1 MKNIK
6 KFESFTNE
14 EVSKQK
20 KLIYSYANTFQN
32 PNGKTTHTF
41 GAEEHLDFCKTVSE
55 WIENNETPVA
65 WCLYGK
71 PNMTGQSFGL
81 GIKQAETFW
90 KQYVNGNK
98 RFTLIEMDGKLIG
111 VLQENGKV
119 LMAFDEA
126 DVKVEPS
133 VLSGLD
139 F

>member
-14 EVSKQK
+14 EVS
-20 KLIYSYANTFQN
+20 FQN
-32 PNGKTTHTF
+32 PNGKTFATHTF

-55 WIENNETPVA
+55 WIENSETPVA

-98 RFTLIEMDGKLIG
+98 RFTLIEMDGKPIG

>member
-14 EVSKQK
+14 EVS
-20 KLIYSYANTFQN
+20 YQN
-32 PNGKTTHTF
+32 PNGKTVATHTF

-90 KQYVNGNK
+90 KQFVNGNK

-111 VLQENGKV
+111 VLHENGKV